1 MGEVTTPTPRP
12 NVRLSTFALLMEPV
26 VWPSTASCVPT
37 EPSST
42 RTTSSATGGST
53 STVLRLRDFTLSM
66 TRLPPSVRPLPL
78 LLTPSDLT
86 PLPTTL
92 PLEVMTLP
100 EMSSPTLRLLTVRL
114 PGTLGTDVDPN
125 RDYGP
130 RPPEEGEGRV
140 E

>member
-78 LLTPSDLT
+78 LLTPTGIKDQDHRRKEKAGLNDST
-86 PLPTTL
+86 AAHIPAI
-92 PLEVMTLP
+92 
-100 EMSSPTLRLLTVRL
+100 S
-114 PGTLGTDVDPN
+114 N
-125 RDYGP
+125 
-130 RPPEEGEGRV
+130 
-140 E
+140 